1 METFQGML
9 AFHQVDKPKVKEKL
23 AMFPRGSEEIK
34 LVKLKVG
41 KENLLV

>member
-1 METFQGML
+1 ML

-34 LVKLKVG
+34 LG
-41 KENLLV
+41 TENLLVRTS